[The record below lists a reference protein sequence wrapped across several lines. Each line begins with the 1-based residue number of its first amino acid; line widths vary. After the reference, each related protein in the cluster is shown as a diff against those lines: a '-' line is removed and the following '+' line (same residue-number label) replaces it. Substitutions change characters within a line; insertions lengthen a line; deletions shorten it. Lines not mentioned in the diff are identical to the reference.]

1 MGGDLNFSLGS
12 SKIWSPKAILDPLAE
27 YFINFMVQKDLID
40 LNPIKLN
47 PTWRNRRVGE
57 ERVAKRLDRFLIGD
71 SITCSPIFQAR
82 QWVD

>member
-12 SKIWSPKAILDPLAE
+12 SKIWVPRAILDPLAE
-27 YFINFMVQKDLID
+27 FFKNHLVQRDLID

-57 ERVAKRLDRFLIGD
+57 DRIDKRFDKFLIGD
-71 SITCSPIFQAR
+71 SLACSLTLQA
-82 QWVD
+82 